1 MTDFIYGVHAVSQL
15 LQQPQQVARLWVLSS
30 ATNPRL
36 QAVVEIAQQA
46 GVSIK
51 WVERPA
57 LEQLVGIVAH
67 QGIVASPAPASATRY
82 TEADLL
88 PLLAQVAKPL
98 VLILDG
104 VQDPHNLGAC
114 LRTADASGVT
124 AVVIPK
130 DRAVSLTAVVSKVAC
145 GAAETVPL
153 IAVTNLVRTLNQLKQ
168 QQFWIIGTAGDAP
181 QSLYDLELDL
191 TSPLAL
197 VMGAEGKGLRR
208 LTRET
213 CDHLVSIPLHGTVSS
228 LNISVATGVC
238 LFEIMRQQLKPCG

>member
-15 LQQPQQVARLWVLSS
+15 LQQPQQVSRLWVLS
-30 ATNPRL
+30 AVNNPRL
-36 QAVVEIAQQA
+36 QALVALAQQA
-46 GVSIK
+46 GIAIK
-51 WVERPA
+51 WVDRPA
-57 LEQLVGIVAH
+57 LEQMVGLVAH
-67 QGIVASPAPASATRY
+67 QGVVASPVAASVTRY

-88 PLLAQVAKPL
+88 PLLARVAKPL

-124 AVVIPK
+124 AVIIPK

-168 QQFWIIGTAGDAP
+168 QRFWIVGTAGDAP
-181 QSLYDLELDL
+181 QSLYELELDL
-191 TSPLAL
+191 SSPLAL
-197 VMGAEGKGLRR
+197 VMGAEDKGLRR
-208 LTRET
+208 LTREA
-213 CDHLVSIPLHGTVSS
+213 CDHLVAIPLHGRVSS
-228 LNISVATGVC
+228 LNISVAAGVC
-238 LFEIMRQQLKPCG
+238 LFEMVRQQSKLCG